1 MGRFEEAGIAWQ
13 RPTDYYAE
21 MVKSDDHMT
30 RVKEQLMFE
39 RNQIEVSEQ
48 RWVGRVG
55 GVGWVGG

>member
-1 MGRFEEAGIAWQ
+1 MGRFEEAGISWQ

-39 RNQIEVSEQ
+39 RNQIEEI
-48 RWVGRVG
+48 GRAHV
-55 GVGWVGG
+55 